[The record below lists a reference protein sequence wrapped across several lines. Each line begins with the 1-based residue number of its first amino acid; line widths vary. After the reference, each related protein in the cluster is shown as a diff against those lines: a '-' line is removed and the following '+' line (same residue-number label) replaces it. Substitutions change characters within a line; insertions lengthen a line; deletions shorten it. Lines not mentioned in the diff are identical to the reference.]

1 MTTIEIND
9 SAKPSKGIKELT
21 VLDKSIS
28 SNGLIYTLLLVDIDG
43 QIWNGRILLIDE
55 NVEWKSL
62 TNITP
67 KL

>member
-9 SAKPSKGIKELT
+9 SAKPSKGIKELI

-28 SNGLIYTLLLVDIDG
+28 SDGLIYTLLLVDTDG
-43 QIWNGRILLIDE
+43 QIWNGRILLTDE

>member
-1 MTTIEIND
+1 MDKIEISD
-9 SAKPSKGIKELT
+9 ATKPTKGIKELI

-28 SNGLIYTLLLVDIDG
+28 SDGLIYTLLLVDTDG
-43 QIWNGRILLIDE
+43 QIWNGRILLTDE

>member
-9 SAKPSKGIKELT
+9 SAKPSKGIKELI

-43 QIWNGRILLIDE
+43 QIWNGRILLTDE

>member
-1 MTTIEIND
+1 MDKIEISD
-9 SAKPSKGIKELT
+9 ATKPTKGIKELI

-43 QIWNGRILLIDE
+43 QIWNGRILLTDE